1 MTIKGKFNVDVF
13 DCTVHIII
21 CKSIKNSANYYFRKA
36 DSTLIDYEPSG
47 LFCNPNVE
55 RIGNYYVFFQ
65 EDDVTSDITNHE
77 KSHLVE
83 AILLDRNITPKNEVR
98 AYLDGYVSR
107 MFDSFFRKRNIKIK
121 NKREKIPC

>member
-21 CKSIKNSANYYFRKA
+21 CKSIKASANYYLKQA
-36 DSTLIDYEPSG
+36 DATLIDYEPSG
-47 LFCNPNVE
+47 LFFNPHIE

-65 EDDVTSDITNHE
+65 ENDVTSDVINHE

-83 AILLDRNITPKNEVR
+83 QVLLDRNITPKNEVR
-98 AYLDGYVSR
+98 AYLDGYISR
-107 MFDSFFRKRNIKIK
+107 MFDSFFRKRKLKIK
-121 NKREKIPC
+121 NKRETATC